1 MSFQTKSIPSV
12 CPNGSSA
19 QITANDVQLLTEKY
33 NYNQDLLDE
42 INKTQ
47 IDSNTQYRKGHYE
60 SEQYANLMKWNDRF
74 LFIYYILAIAL
85 ILILVFSSN
94 QFLLTTYQTA
104 GIAIGLIVY
113 PHVIHYFVN
122 IFQMIYTFIM
132 AFIPKN
138 IYNSI

>member
-12 CPNGSSA
+12 CPDGSSA
-19 QITANDVQLLTEKY
+19 QITANDVQLLTDKY

-47 IDSNTQYRKGHYE
+47 IDSDTQYRKGYYE
-60 SEQYANLMKWNDRF
+60 SEQYENLMKWNTWF

-85 ILILVFSSN
+85 ILILVFSAN

-122 IFQMIYTFIM
+122 IFRTIYTFIM
-132 AFIPKN
+132 AFIPNN
-138 IYNSI
+138 IYNTI

>member
-12 CPNGSSA
+12 CPAGVDK
-19 QITANDVQLLTEKY
+19 QITANDVQLLTDKY

-47 IDSNTQYRKGHYE
+47 IDSNTQYRKGYYE
-60 SEQYANLMKWNDRF
+60 SEQYENLMKWSTWF

-85 ILILVFSSN
+85 ILILVFSAN

-104 GIAIGLIVY
+104 GISLALIVY

-122 IFQMIYTFIM
+122 IFRMIYTFIM

-138 IYNSI
+138 IYNTI

>member
-1 MSFQTKSIPSV
+1 MSFQTKSIPNV
-12 CPNGSSA
+12 CPNGPSNV
-19 QITANDVQLLTEKY
+19 ITANDVQLLTDKY

-42 INKTQ
+42 INKTR
-47 IDSNTQYRKGHYE
+47 IDSDTQYRKGYYE
-60 SEQYANLMKWNDRF
+60 SEQYGNLLSWNTWF

-85 ILILVFSSN
+85 ILILVFSAN

-122 IFQMIYTFIM
+122 IFQTIYTFIM
-132 AFIPKN
+132 AFVPKN

>member
-12 CPNGSSA
+12 CPNGDSSA
-19 QITANDVQLLTEKY
+19 ITENDVRLLTDKY

-47 IDSNTQYRKGHYE
+47 IDSDTQYRKGYYE
-60 SEQYANLMKWNDRF
+60 SEQYDNLMKWNAWF

-104 GIAIGLIVY
+104 GISFALILY
-113 PHVIHYFVN
+113 PHVIHYFVK
-122 IFQMIYTFIM
+122 IIRMMYHFIM
-132 AFIPKN
+132 AFVPKN

>member
-12 CPNGSSA
+12 CPDGPSN
-19 QITANDVQLLTEKY
+19 QITANDVQLLTNKY

-47 IDSNTQYRKGHYE
+47 IDSNTQYRKGYYE
-60 SEQYANLMKWNDRF
+60 SEQYENLMKWNVWL

-94 QFLLTTYQTA
+94 QFLLTTYQTL
-104 GIAIGLIVY
+104 GISLALIVY
-113 PHVIHYFVN
+113 PYVSHFFFNLIRTIYKFLMEFV
-122 IFQMIYTFIM
+122 
-132 AFIPKN
+132 PKN
-138 IYNSI
+138 IYNSM

>member
-12 CPNGSSA
+12 CPDGPSA

-47 IDSNTQYRKGHYE
+47 IDSDTQYRKGYYE
-60 SEQYANLMKWNDRF
+60 SEQYENLMKWSTWF

-85 ILILVFSSN
+85 ILILVFSKN

-104 GIAIGLIVY
+104 GISLGLIFY
-113 PHVIHYFVN
+113 PHVSHF
-122 IFQMIYTFIM
+122 FFKLFRMIYTFII

-138 IYNSI
+138 IYNTI